1 MISKIE
7 WAPETRMATQENGI
21 TTASSTS
28 SLDSHF
34 FSSELA
40 VGEPVRQGAP
50 AIGMHFL
57 AEQSVHLKQKFDA
70 ASKGLNDLVK
80 KNHSI
85 KSAQVPQALV
95 ESKEILTVAVK
106 IIKHCSSMIEK
117 TTNLQ

>member
-7 WAPETRMATQENGI
+7 WEPESRMAAQESDI
-21 TTASSTS
+21 ATASDTS

-34 FSSELA
+34 FASELA
-40 VGEPVRQGAP
+40 VGEPAKQGAP
-50 AIGMHFL
+50 AIGTHFL
-57 AEQSVHLKQKFDA
+57 AEQSVHLKQTFDA
-70 ASKGLNDLVK
+70 AFKGLNDLIK
-80 KNHSI
+80 KDHSI